1 MNPNGVSFKTVGWLA
16 GIFFGL
22 MAALWGGQKLTPVP
36 NPPSVNPVAAL
47 IQVATGQARLPLASI
62 ILAVVVVA
70 LLLGLAMLLPSSSAV
85 NKKWELAR
93 GHLLRG
99 GPGESPLMAAS
110 RAQEAALLH
119 PQAPANMAPGIP
131 VGSSLKTGQPL
142 YQGWR
147 QCGLQITAPGRG
159 KTTAQVIP
167 HALMA
172 PGSYVMTG
180 VKPDGVLEVLEGR
193 ARMNGRTW
201 VFDASQI
208 INTSGRPTFTLDLLR
223 DVRDMEDAEEMAK
236 VFESARKSH
245 QDHGSNED
253 WGIQSVNLVAALM
266 LAAARGK
273 RPITEIYDWVAADDF
288 KEPLQILS
296 EHGLERAILQLQG
309 LRKLTD
315 RTRSGVIFGA
325 TRILTP
331 LAQDH
336 LVAWTQPQKATPVF
350 DPDAFVASNADT
362 LIVLAKAKG
371 SGGAFGSALLKIVF
385 EAAQRAA
392 RKNGGRLPVPL
403 MADLDEVGNLV
414 NLPELPAWYSY
425 FGSMGICVTA
435 YLQAWAQGEGLWGK
449 AGMEALNEEA
459 NMRVYGGGLE
469 DPEYLGRLSKISGHK
484 DVAKHSSSYSH
495 KGGRSSST
503 SFERRE
509 VLTVADLSGMPRG
522 YLLVRSSDG
531 VNTIARSTPW
541 FESESMRQAL
551 PAAVK
556 RADEARA
563 HLKKEKI

>member
-1 MNPNGVSFKTVGWLA
+1 MNPNGVSFKTVAWLA

-36 NPPSVNPVAAL
+36 NPPSANPVAAL
-47 IQVATGQARLPLASI
+47 IQVAAGQAQLPLASI
-62 ILAVVVVA
+62 ILAVIVVV
-70 LLLGLAMLLPSSSAV
+70 LVLGLAMFLPSSSATS
-85 NKKWELAR
+85 KKWEMAR

-99 GPGESPLMAAS
+99 GPGEGPLMAAS

-119 PQAPANMAPGIP
+119 PQAPATMAPGIP
-131 VGSSLKTGQPL
+131 VGASLKTGQPL

-208 INTSGRPTFTLDLLR
+208 ITTSGKPSFTLDLLKSIR
-223 DVRDMEDAEEMAK
+223 TFEDAEEMAK
-236 VFESARKSH
+236 VLESARKNH
-245 QDHGSNED
+245 QDHGANED
-253 WGIQSVNLVAALM
+253 WGIQSVNLCAALL
-266 LAAARGK
+266 LAAAKGGE
-273 RPITEIYDWVAADDF
+273 PIRVVYDWIAKREFFHATD
-288 KEPLQILS
+288 ILH
-296 EHGLERAILQLQG
+296 EHGLDRGVLVLEG
-309 LRKLTD
+309 LDKLHD
-315 RTRSGVIFGA
+315 RTLAGVIFGA
-325 TRILTP
+325 TRIMTP
-331 LAQDH
+331 LALDH
-336 LVAWTQPQKATPVF
+336 LIAWTDPRKGVPVF
-350 DPDAFVASNADT
+350 DPDEFVESGKDT
-362 LIVLAKAKG
+362 LVVLAKAKG
-371 SGGAFGSALLKIVF
+371 SGGAFGSALLKVVF
-385 EAAQRAA
+385 ESAQRAA

-435 YLQAWAQGEGLWGK
+435 YLQSWAQGEGIWGK

-484 DVAKHSSSYSH
+484 EVAKHSSSYSH

-509 VLTVADLSGMPRG
+509 VLTVADLAGMPRG
-522 YLLVRSSDG
+522 LLMLRSSDG
-531 VNTIARSTPW
+531 VSTIARATPW
-541 FESESMRQAL
+541 FENEAMRQAL

-556 RADEARA
+556 RAQQACGES
-563 HLKKEKI
+563 KGK